1 MSRWCAR
8 SGVAQGD
15 DAGLWSWLQG
25 NSSLLVWLFGLSI
38 GSLVVTALLLPVVVR
53 RLPPDYFVATR
64 RDLAAQRSPL
74 QWAGHLAK
82 NALGALFVLA
92 GLAMLVLP
100 GQGLLTILIGLL
112 LVDFPGKRA
121 LERRFVRRRGVLEF
135 LNRMRARH
143 GRPPLR
149 IE

>member
-1 MSRWCAR
+1 
-8 SGVAQGD
+8 
-15 DAGLWSWLQG
+15 
-25 NSSLLVWLFGLSI
+25 LLAWLFVLSI

-64 RDLAAQRSPL
+64 HDLAAQRSL
-74 QWAGHLAK
+74 WQWIGHVAK
-82 NALGALFVLA
+82 NALGVLFVLA
-92 GLAMLVLP
+92 GIAMLVLP

-112 LVDFPGKRA
+112 LVDFPGKRR
-121 LERRFVRRRGVLEF
+121 LELRFVRRRGVLEF